1 MIARS
6 VLRCSATRRLQTC
19 RPRMVLAKPRKFST
33 STPPAANA
41 NSSSTASMLGAFTN
55 ELDRIAPKF
64 EIQGS
69 QIQILR
75 TPSDFYETLKSK
87 ILGAEK
93 QIFLSTLYIG
103 KTEHELISTL
113 RQALK
118 SKPNLKLSILTDAL
132 RGTRESPEPSCASLL
147 APLVEEF
154 GSERVEIRMYHTP
167 NLTGLRKKYI
177 PRRIN
182 EGWGL
187 QHMKLYGVDDEIIIS
202 GANLSNNYFTDR
214 QDRYHVFSSREI
226 TSYFFKIHSAVSNLS
241 FLVTPD
247 PQNPAGYTLD
257 WPSSNLAPSP
267 LIDPKKY
274 ISAST
279 SILTPLIKPSTTT
292 TNTTSPHPEAN
303 TIVYPLSQLTQLLD
317 PDTSTELP
325 SITHILRTLSSP
337 TFSTSSWTFT
347 AGYFNPDPSLST
359 LLLSAASKNNTVI
372 TASPYAN
379 GFYGS
384 KGVSGLL
391 PAAYTLLSRRF
402 LERAQKSGREHD
414 VALNEWRRGT
424 VGEKGGWTYHAKG
437 LWISLNG
444 EEEPSLSIVGSSNY
458 TKRSYG
464 LDLEVGTCIVTSDEG
479 LKGRLREERD
489 GMQEFARKVGID
501 DFLGVERRV
510 GIQVRI
516 AMWIVKMVGGA
527 L

>member
-1 MIARS
+1 ISRELAMIARS

-19 RPRMVLAKPRKFST
+19 RPRMVLAKPRRFST
-33 STPPAANA
+33 ASPPIANA

-113 RQALK
+113 HQALK

-147 APLVEEF
+147 APLVDEF
-154 GSERVEIRMYHTP
+154 GSDRVEIRMYHTP

-177 PRRIN
+177 PKRIN

-202 GANLSNNYFTDR
+202 GANLSSNYFTDR

-226 TSYFFKIHSAVSNLS
+226 TSYFFGIHNAVSKLS

-247 PQNPAGYTLD
+247 KQNPAGYTLD

-279 SILTPLIKPSTTT
+279 RILSPLIKPSTTT
-292 TNTTSPHPEAN
+292 TSSPSTKANTT
-303 TIVYPLSQLTQLLD
+303 VYPLSQLTQLLH

-325 SITHILRTLSSP
+325 SITHILRTLSAPS
-337 TFSTSSWTFT
+337 FSTSSWTFT
-347 AGYFNPDPSLST
+347 AGYFNPDPSLTS
-359 LLLSAASKNNTVI
+359 LLLSATSHTNTVI
-372 TASPYAN
+372 TASPHAN

-402 LERAQKSGREHD
+402 LESAQTAGRGTD
-414 VALNEWRRGT
+414 IVLKEWRRGT

-444 EEEPSLSIVGSSNY
+444 EKEPSLSIVGSSNY

-479 LKGRLREERD
+479 LKARLREERD
-489 GMQEFARKVGID
+489 GLQEFAGKVGID
-501 DFLGVERRV
+501 DFLG
-510 GIQVRI
+510 
-516 AMWIVKMVGGA
+516 
-527 L
+527 